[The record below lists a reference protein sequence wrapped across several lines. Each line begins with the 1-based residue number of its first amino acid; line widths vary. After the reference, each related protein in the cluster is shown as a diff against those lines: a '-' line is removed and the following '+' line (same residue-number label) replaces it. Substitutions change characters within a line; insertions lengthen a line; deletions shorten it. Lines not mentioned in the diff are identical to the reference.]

1 MWGRALI
8 CGFFLFLA
16 AIAARCEELNCSVEI
31 NADRV
36 PNTSREVF
44 TTLQQAISE
53 YLNTTSFT
61 TAQFAPDE
69 KIDCKFFL
77 TVTSYTDNLISGS
90 LQVQSTRPVFDSTYT
105 TTLLNLKDNDISF
118 TYSEGEPLT
127 FSQTDVTGN
136 LTALLD
142 FYAYLI
148 IGMDFDSFSP
158 KGGTEFFDQASRIVQ
173 LSRSAGEKGWRAMD
187 DPKNRASLLA
197 AITEPPASAIRDI
210 IYDYH
215 RQGLDRMTVS
225 SDKGRSAITAC
236 VRQLAEIARTA
247 PMSAVLSL
255 FRDSKLDE
263 LTGVYSKSGNDERKE
278 VVAILSEI
286 YPTER
291 DKIDRIANPTN

>member
-1 MWGRALI
+1 MSGKSLI
-8 CGFFLFLA
+8 CLLFVFLS
-16 AIAARCEELNCSVEI
+16 AIARGAELNCSVEI

-61 TAQFAPDE
+61 DAQFAPEE
-69 KIDCKFFL
+69 KIDCKFFF
-77 TVTSYTDNLISGS
+77 TVTSYTDNVVTGS
-90 LQVQSTRPVFDSTYT
+90 LQVQSTRPVFDSSYT
-105 TTLLNLKDNDISF
+105 TPLLNLKDNDISF
-118 TYSEGEPLT
+118 PYSQGEPLT
-127 FSQTDVTGN
+127 FSQTDVN
-136 LTALLD
+136 APLTALLD

-158 KGGTEFFDQASRIVQ
+158 KGGTEFFDQAARIVQ
-173 LSRSAGEKGWRAMD
+173 LSRSAGEKGWRAID

-197 AITEPPASAIRDI
+197 AITEPPASSIRDI

-225 SDKGRSAITAC
+225 PDKARAAITGC
-236 VRQLAEIARTA
+236 MKSLAEIARSA

-255 FRDSKLDE
+255 FRDTKLDE
-263 LTGVYSKSGNDERKE
+263 LTGVYSKGTGNDERKE
-278 VVAILSEI
+278 VVAILSEV
-286 YPTER
+286 YPTEQ
-291 DKIDRIANPTN
+291 DKIERIANPTN

>member
-187 DPKNRASLLA
+187 DPKNRASLLT